1 MPRPRG
7 SSHQTALFHLFLSPL
22 FLFIPVPLNS
32 HNKWN
37 RGLDDWLATDT
48 DQPTSGYWRSS
59 VSLCSSVLFL
69 CLFGLVQWTVGL
81 LRSVLVHAA
90 ALRWNRDRS
99 LSSGKYFHHSFLF
112 SCESHGVIKSGKAC
126 IPECHIQRSQ
136 RVWDDIGNR
145 ISWTLFK
152 YIDHVILLYKW
163 SDFLASFERCSEA
176 FSKSSIQKFKG
187 VC

>member
-1 MPRPRG
+1 VQRAGRSCCLLQGPEISPHVLPLENTQRPRG

-32 HNKWN
+32 HIKWN

-59 VSLCSSVLFL
+59 LSLCSSALFL
-69 CLFGLVQWTVGL
+69 CLFGLVRWTVGL
-81 LRSVLVHAA
+81 LCSVLVNAV

-112 SCESHGVIKSGKAC
+112 SCESLCNQICKSLNSWISHTVESNSLRWHWYPTFVLEINSFRILFL
-126 IPECHIQRSQ
+126 IP
-136 RVWDDIGNR
+136 
-145 ISWTLFK
+145 
-152 YIDHVILLYKW
+152 
-163 SDFLASFERCSEA
+163 
-176 FSKSSIQKFKG
+176 
-187 VC
+187 